1 MSNKIR
7 IKKFITTALIL
18 CAYIALY
25 SAQISFVYIVNVL
38 ENKSEFSSY
47 QNNKTTNNHNYSF
60 EKKNSSHKINVRL
73 NKRFQK
79 ENFDFIIPDEINLGN
94 DLYYISC
101 LQFHY
106 NEPRTDSEYS
116 ICITRGPPADT
127 I

>member
-1 MSNKIR
+1 MQK
-7 IKKFITTALIL
+7 
-18 CAYIALY
+18 
-25 SAQISFVYIVNVL
+25 
-38 ENKSEFSSY
+38 
-47 QNNKTTNNHNYSF
+47 QNHYSF

-94 DLYYISC
+94 NLYYVSY

-106 NEPRTDSEYS
+106 NEHRTDSEYS
-116 ICITRGPPADT
+116 ICLTRGPPADT